1 MVPLVSHDNDSMTP
15 TPTPFTST
23 FFLSLFSSSF
33 PFL

>member
-15 TPTPFTST
+15 TPTPFI
-23 FFLSLFSSSF
+23 LSLFSSSF